1 MAQSSNLLAVKT
13 GYNSSSLRSLFK
25 HNEHKKTSS
34 LGKDGADK
42 GRPFVNLSK
51 TEFWRVNPFN
61 CTGIGTDFCR
71 EAFHLY
77 LHLCANWRSPD

>member
-25 HNEHKKTSS
+25 HNVHKKTSS
-34 LGKDGADK
+34 LDKGGADK
-42 GRPFVNLSK
+42 GRMPFVNLSK

-61 CTGIGTDFCR
+61 CIGIGTDFCR
-71 EAFHLY
+71 EAFYLC
-77 LHLCANWRSPD
+77 LHL